1 MSLRGFLDRLREQ
14 GKLREVNEPL
24 SPVYEVS
31 AAVGKEPTIFTNVNG
46 WKVVMNILGSRQLL
60 ADALGVEPDKII
72 QTLSSCPSDGI
83 VKIIADSPTKEVSE
97 KPDLLKLPILT
108 HYEGDGAPYITAG
121 VVVSE
126 YEGMMNASIH
136 RLRVIGKNRLAARLV
151 EFRHTYNLYRKA
163 ADKGEPLPI
172 AIVIGID
179 PVTLFAIS
187 TRVPEGQEY
196 SYAAALKGE
205 TLEVFECDN
214 GIKVP
219 HAEFVLEGYIH
230 PTELADEGPFVD
242 ISGTYDIVRKQPVI
256 YLTKIM
262 HRRDPIYHALMPATN
277 EHNIMMGVPY
287 EPLIF
292 NEVKKVADVRN
303 VVMTPG
309 GCWYFHAVVQIHKNS
324 DDEAEKAIEATFAA
338 HKSLKHV
345 VIVDEDINIFDPNDI
360 EFAIATRVKGDEDI
374 YIFPNVRGSTL
385 DPRSENG
392 IGTKV
397 GIDATMDLSKRWK
410 FERARRPEVLEIELA
425 KRKIHK

>member
-1 MSLRGFLDRLREQ
+1 MNFRGFLELLKSE
-14 GKLREVNEPL
+14 GNLKEIKKPL

-31 AAVGKEPTIFTNVNG
+31 ATIRDEPTLFTNVAG
-46 WKVVMNILGSRQLL
+46 KKVVMNILSSRDLL
-60 ADALGVEPDKII
+60 AKALGVAPDGII
-72 QTLSSCPSDGI
+72 NHLSSHPPDGKIKI
-83 VKIIADSPTKEVSE
+83 VKDSPSREVAE
-97 KPDLLKLPILT
+97 KPDLSKLPILT
-108 HYEGDGAPYITAG
+108 HYEGDGAPYITSG

-126 YEGMMNASIH
+126 YEGVMNASIH
-136 RLRVIGKNRLAARLV
+136 RLRVIGKDRLAARLV
-151 EFRHTYNLYRKA
+151 EFRHTYNLHKKA
-163 ADKGEPLPI
+163 AEKGDPLPI

-187 TRVPEGQEY
+187 TRVPEGQEFN
-196 SYAAALKGE
+196 YAASLKGE
-205 TLEVFECDN
+205 PLEVFECTN
-214 GIKVP
+214 GVRVP

-230 PTELADEGPFVD
+230 PTELVDEGPFVD

-256 YLTKIM
+256 HLTNMM
-262 HRRDPIYHALMPATN
+262 HRRDPIYHALMPAAN

-292 NEVKKVADVRN
+292 NEVKKVADVKN

-309 GCWYFHAVVQIHKNS
+309 GCWYFHAAVQIHKKS
-324 DDEAEKAIEATFAA
+324 DEEVKKAIDATFAA

-345 VIVDEDINIFDPNDI
+345 VIVDDDINIFDPGDI

-374 YIFPNVRGSTL
+374 YIYPNVRGSTL

-397 GIDATMDLSKRWK
+397 GIDATMDLSKKWK
-410 FERARRPEVLEIELA
+410 FERAKRPKIAADE
-425 KRKIHK
+425 RKT

>member
-1 MSLRGFLDRLREQ
+1 MSLRDFLDRLRAE
-14 GKLREVNEPL
+14 GKLKEVKKPL
-24 SPVYEVS
+24 SPVYEVC
-31 AAVGKEPTIFTNVNG
+31 ATVGKEPTLFTNVKG
-46 WKVVMNILGSRQLL
+46 AKVAMNFLGSRELL
-60 ADALGVEPDKII
+60 AEALGVSQDKII
-72 QTLSSCPSDGI
+72 QHLSTSPPDGEVRI
-83 VKIIADSPTKEVSE
+83 VKDSPTKEVCE
-97 KPDLLKLPILT
+97 KPDLSKLPILT

-126 YEGMMNASIH
+126 YEGVMNASIH
-136 RLRVIGKNRLAARLV
+136 RLRVIGKDKLAARLV
-151 EFRHTYNLYRKA
+151 EFRHTYNLHKKA
-163 ADKGEPLPI
+163 SEKGEPLPI

-187 TRVPEGQEY
+187 TRVPEGQEF

-205 TLEVFECDN
+205 PLEVFECGN

-219 HAEFVLEGYIH
+219 HAEYVLEGYIH
-230 PTELADEGPFVD
+230 PSELVDEGPFVD
-242 ISGTYDIVRKQPVI
+242 ISGTYDIVRQQPII
-256 YLTKIM
+256 YITKIM
-262 HRRDPIYHALMPATN
+262 HRRDPIYHALIPAAN

-292 NEVKKVADVRN
+292 REVKKVADVRN

-324 DDEAEKAIEATFAA
+324 DDEAKKAIDATFAA

-345 VIVDEDINIFDPNDI
+345 VIVDDDINIFDPNDI

-374 YIFPNVRGSTL
+374 YIYSNVRGSTL

-397 GIDATMDLSKRWK
+397 GIDATMDLSKKWK
-410 FERARRPEVLEIELA
+410 FERVKRPELSY
-425 KRKIHK
+425 

>member
-1 MSLRGFLDRLREQ
+1 MSLRGFLQKLKEQ
-14 GKLREVNEPL
+14 GKLREVSEPL

-31 AAVGKEPTIFTNVNG
+31 AAVGKEPTMFTNVNG
-46 WKVVMNILGSRQLL
+46 GKVVMNILGSRQLL
-60 ADALGVEPDKII
+60 ADALGVAPDII
-72 QTLSSCPSDGI
+72 IHALSSCPPEGI
-83 VKIIADSPTKEVSE
+83 VKIVTASPAKEVNE
-97 KPDLLKLPILT
+97 KPDLSKLPILT

-126 YEGMMNASIH
+126 YGGMMNASIH
-136 RLRVIGKNRLAARLV
+136 RLRVIGKDRLAVRLV
-151 EFRHTYNLYRKA
+151 EFRHTYNLYKKA
-163 ADKGEPLPI
+163 AENGVPLPI
-172 AIVIGID
+172 AIIIGID

-205 TLEVFECDN
+205 PLEVFECEN

-219 HAEFVLEGYIH
+219 HAEFVLEGFIH

-256 YLTKIM
+256 HLTNMM
-262 HRRDPIYHALMPATN
+262 HRRDPIYHALMPAAN

-292 NEVKKVADVRN
+292 REVNKVADVRN

-309 GCWYFHAVVQIHKNS
+309 GCWYFHAVVQIHKNR
-324 DDEAEKAIEATFAA
+324 DEEVKKAIEATFAA

-345 VIVDEDINIFDPNDI
+345 VIVDDDIDIFDSNDI

-374 YIFPNVRGSTL
+374 YIYPNVRGSTL

-410 FERARRPEVLEIELA
+410 FERAKRPEVS
-425 KRKIHK
+425 

>member
-1 MSLRGFLDRLREQ
+1 MSLRDFLDRLSEE
-14 GKLREVNEPL
+14 GKLKEIKKPL

-31 AAVGKEPTIFTNVNG
+31 AAAGTEPMLFTNVNG
-46 WKVVMNILGSRQLL
+46 SKVAMNFLGSRELL
-60 ADALGVEPDKII
+60 AEALGVEQNKII
-72 QTLSSCPSDGI
+72 HHLSSSLPEGG
-83 VKIIADSPTKEVSE
+83 VRVVEDSPSKEVTE
-97 KPDLLKLPILT
+97 KPDLSKLPILT

-126 YEGMMNASIH
+126 YGGMMNASIH
-136 RLRVIGKNRLAARLV
+136 RLRVIGKDKLAARLV
-151 EFRHTYNLYRKA
+151 EFRHTYNLHKKA
-163 ADKGEPLPI
+163 AEKGEPLPV

-187 TRVPEGQEY
+187 TRVPEGKEFEY
-196 SYAAALKGE
+196 ASSLHRE
-205 TLEVFECDN
+205 PIEVFECGN
-214 GIKVP
+214 GIRVP

-230 PTELADEGPFVD
+230 PTELVDEGPFVD

-256 YLTKIM
+256 HLTNIM
-262 HRRDPIYHALMPATN
+262 HRRDPIYHALMPAWN
-277 EHNIMMGVPY
+277 EHNILMGVPY
-287 EPLIF
+287 EPLIYR
-292 NEVKKVADVRN
+292 EVSKVADVRN

-309 GCWYFHAVVQIHKNS
+309 GCWYFHAAVQIHKNS
-324 DDEAEKAIEATFAA
+324 DGEARKAIDAAFAA

-345 VIVDEDINIFDPNDI
+345 VIVDDDINIFDPNDI

-374 YIFPNVRGSTL
+374 YIFPGVRGSTL

-410 FERARRPEVLEIELA
+410 FERAKRPKIARR
-425 KRKIHK
+425 